1 MDEAELVQAMKQVA
15 EFSTNL
21 RTTSWLWGG
30 LTADIYAGCFL
41 RNHHDLDY
49 LTLDLHNFIEP
60 LTQQFQEDGWVV
72 KRLSNGDLG
81 IKKEEAKIHL
91 GNVVFSRESQW
102 THNGDLGSL
111 FFPLEWLARQTRR
124 FYELDVHVVAPEF
137 QYVLL
142 THPELLDPTWKPRA
156 KDMVAKDCLKA
167 ILEVNN
173 IHLAG
178 LRNKIHN

>member
-1 MDEAELVQAMKQVA
+1 MDKAELILAMKQVA
-15 EFSTNL
+15 EFSADL
-21 RTTSWLWGG
+21 QTTSWLWGG
-30 LTADIYAGCFL
+30 LTADIYAGCLL

-49 LTLDLHNFIEP
+49 LTLNLHTIIEP
-60 LTQQFQEDGWVV
+60 LTQQFLENGWEV

-81 IKKEEAKIHL
+81 IKKEEVKIHL
-91 GNVVFSRESQW
+91 GNVLLSREAQW

-124 FYELDVHVVAPEF
+124 FYKLDVHVVAPEF

-156 KDMVAKDCLKA
+156 KDVVAKDRLKT

-173 IHLAG
+173 IHIAG
-178 LRNKIHN
+178 LRNRIHN